1 MRPSVA
7 CRRWSSGSPL
17 SKLVDRLRDQGCAT
31 IGGVRAAV
39 YEQFRG
45 PIAVTEVADPTP
57 RPGEVVVEVLA
68 VGLCRSDYHG
78 WHGTDPDIVC
88 PHVGGHEFVGRV
100 VAVGR
105 GVTRIHGGDRIV
117 APFVC
122 GCGECEPCLLGQH
135 QVCRNQ
141 QQSGFTRWGAFAQL
155 TTVAF
160 ADHNAVIVPESVS
173 DEAAAL
179 VGCRV
184 STAYRGVVERGRLAA
199 GEVLCVVGCGG
210 VGLAAI
216 AFGQALGAQVIA
228 VDVAPEALA
237 LAARLGADV
246 LLDATGLDDVAAAVI
261 ELTGGAHVSVDCL
274 GHPATAANSVRGLRP
289 LGRHV
294 QIGLFPS
301 ASAEFPISRVIRDEL
316 EVLGV
321 HGLSAS
327 RFGQVFA
334 MIEGGRLDPAA
345 MITQRLTL
353 ADLAVALPAMGSFAQ
368 PGVAVVTSL

>member
-1 MRPSVA
+1 M
-7 CRRWSSGSPL
+7 
-17 SKLVDRLRDQGCAT
+17 K
-31 IGGVRAAV
+31 AAV

-45 PIAVTEVADPTP
+45 PIAVVDVPDPQP
-57 RPGEVVVEVLA
+57 APGEVIVEILA

-100 VAVGR
+100 VAVGSA
-105 GVTRIHGGDRIV
+105 VTRWREGDRVV
-117 APFVC
+117 APFVN
-122 GCGECEPCLLGQH
+122 GCGECEPCRLGQH
-135 QVCRNQ
+135 QVCRRQ
-141 QQSGFTRWGAFAQL
+141 EQPGFTRWGAFAEY
-155 TTVAF
+155 TSIPF
-160 ADHNAVIVPESVS
+160 ADVNAVRVPETIG

-199 GEVLCVVGCGG
+199 GEVLCIYGCGG
-210 VGLAAI
+210 VGLAAV
-216 AFGQALGAQVIA
+216 AMGRALGAQVVA
-228 VDVAPEALA
+228 VDIAPDALA
-237 LAARLGADV
+237 LAGRLGADV
-246 LLDATGLDDVAAAVI
+246 LVDGRDHDDVPAFVHG
-261 ELTGGAHVSVDCL
+261 LTGGAHVSVDCL
-274 GHPATAANSVRGLRP
+274 GHAATAASSVLSLRA

-301 ASAEFPISRVIRDEL
+301 ATADFPVSRVIRDEL

-327 RFGQVFA
+327 RFHEVFGL
-334 MIEGGRLDPAA
+334 MQEGRLDPAA

-353 ADLAVALPAMGSFAQ
+353 ADIPAALPAMGQFAQ
-368 PGVAVVTSL
+368 PGVQVVTLR